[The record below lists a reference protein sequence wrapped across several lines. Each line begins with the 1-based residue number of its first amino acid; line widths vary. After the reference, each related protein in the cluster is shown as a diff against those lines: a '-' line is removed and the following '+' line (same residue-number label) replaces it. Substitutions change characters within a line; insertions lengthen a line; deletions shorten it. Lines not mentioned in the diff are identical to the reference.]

1 MWENIEKLKKDKS
14 ITTEMVVVKKVKPI
28 TCLYKK
34 RKKSRARF
42 NKGEKLKTV
51 RYTSG
56 NYKINFA

>member
-1 MWENIEKLKKDKS
+1 MWENIEKLKNVKG

-51 RYTSG
+51 RYKSG
-56 NYKINFA
+56 KYRIDFD